1 MSVSNLRPN
10 SAAGAHEGVDTS
22 DVVNL
27 DDGRLP
33 RAQSGATPQH
43 LLMTLLGHY
52 WFGRPEKIPSAA
64 LVELLAEFGVSTPSA
79 RATLN
84 RLARRGLLVAS
95 RSGRNTFYGVD
106 DRAVPLI
113 AETLRRVVAFGAR
126 QTQPWDGEWTFVA
139 FSVPESQRDVRH
151 AIRSGLTLLGF
162 AALYDGLW
170 CSPWDERDAAIVRL
184 ADLAVDSATVMR
196 ATIDE
201 RSTLQALSAWDLD
214 AVRRKYHEFEDEF
227 SPMLVDVRSGGLTAS
242 EALVARTRVLDSWRN
257 FLLVEPDLPVE
268 LLPADW
274 PRERMRRLFLELYQ
288 SLAPVAK
295 ARCQQIIANHSPELA
310 SLVTHPPIE
319 PG

>member
-1 MSVSNLRPN
+1 MRPL
-10 SAAGAHEGVDTS
+10 SAAPAREDVDLS

-33 RAQSGATPQH
+33 RAQSGPTPQH

-52 WFGRPEKIPSAA
+52 WFGRSEKIPSAA
-64 LVELLAEFGVSTPSA
+64 LVELLAEFDVSTPSA

-106 DRAVPLI
+106 ARAAPLI
-113 AETLRRVVAFGAR
+113 GETLRRVVGFGAR

-151 AIRSGLTLLGF
+151 AIRSGLALLGF

-170 CSPWDERDAAIVRL
+170 CSPWDERDAAIARL
-184 ADLAVDSATVMR
+184 AELAVDSASVMR

-201 RSTLQALSAWDLD
+201 RSTLQALSAWDLG
-214 AVRRKYHEFEDEF
+214 AVRREYKKFEDEF
-227 SPMLVDVRSGGLTAS
+227 SPMLVAVRNGGLTAS

-257 FLLVEPDLPVE
+257 FLLVEPDLPME
-268 LLPADW
+268 LLPDDW
-274 PRERMRRLFLELYQ
+274 PRERMRRLFLELYE